1 MLELFLICTVAINAF
16 LAISVLLKNSRNS
29 LTTYYYFLLSLCLS
43 IWVVS
48 NAVAEIHTGDIAV
61 NSLLT
66 QVATVAA
73 YLGVLFTMLFCRS
86 FIAPLI
92 PNRKSQKK
100 KFLLAGFFVFFAVL
114 SFTHLMASSVTRN
127 EDGILIFSQGPLV
140 LVYALVLVLLS
151 LVSLKDLRIRI
162 RHGNY
167 VEKTQARFIAYGL
180 VLAISV
186 GMVTNV
192 LLPAI
197 FPEFQT
203 AGFGTPLLTLLV
215 TVPIGYALIKHRLL
229 DVRPIAARITAFTML
244 LITLGVLYS
253 TIIINLNEVI
263 FEGYQPATSIQFLY
277 ILIIIALG
285 FLVHP
290 LYKVFWVISGR
301 LFLHH
306 IYEPQ
311 NVINE
316 LNGVLVA
323 NLHLKPLMLRL
334 QKVIRANIDTK
345 YTIIH
350 LSDDTLFRQGDGSG
364 INTETLAALEQA
376 HKKTGYDMVSIRDI
390 VTDPDKKALADMM
403 LEYELAIMVAI
414 KHGASKTGLLY
425 ISEKSTGLPYTNQ
438 DLDIIKVI
446 VAQAGL
452 AIQNA
457 LLFQEVSQFN
467 VTLQQKVSDATRELR
482 SYNAKLVSLDVAKDE
497 FISMASHQLRTPLTS
512 IKGYLSMVLD
522 GDMGKLTN
530 AQRPVLEQAYESSQR
545 MVYVVGDLL
554 NFTRMKTGSFV
565 FVKEPVAIDAVA
577 AAEAKQL
584 QKTATAK
591 GLQLIFSSSKDC
603 PVLMLDENKIRQV
616 IMNFMDNAIFYTPV
630 GGTISVTVTHD
641 NEKLSYI
648 VTDNGAG
655 VPKSEQHLLFTK
667 FYRAANAR
675 KIRPDGTGL
684 GLYMA
689 KKIIKAQGGTMLF
702 KTEEGKGSTF
712 GFSFPIK
719 GSKVT
724 HRSD

>member
-1 MLELFLICTVAINAF
+1 MLELFLVCTVAINGF
-16 LAISVLLKNSRNS
+16 LALSVLIKNPRNS

-48 NAVAEIHTGDIAV
+48 NAVAEIHTGDIAI
-61 NSLLT
+61 NGLLT

-92 PNRKSQKK
+92 PNRKSQQKK
-100 KFLLAGFFVFFAVL
+100 LLLAGVFIVFGVL
-114 SFTHLMASSVTRN
+114 SFTHLMASNVTRN
-127 EDGILIFSQGPLV
+127 EEGILIFTQGPLI
-140 LVYALVLVLLS
+140 LVYALMLILLVS
-151 LVSLKDLRIRI
+151 VSLKDLRIRI

-167 VEKTQARFIAYGL
+167 VEKTQARFITYGL

-229 DVRPIAARITAFTML
+229 DVRPIAARITAFAML
-244 LITLGVLYS
+244 LITLGTLYS
-253 TIIINLNEVI
+253 TIIINLNGVI
-263 FEGYQPATSIQFLY
+263 FEGYQPANSVQFLY
-277 ILIIIALG
+277 ILVFIALG

-290 LYKVFWVISGR
+290 LYKLFWTISGR

-311 NVINE
+311 NVVNE

-334 QKVIRANIDTK
+334 QKVIRTNIDTK
-345 YTIIH
+345 YTIIQ
-350 LSDDTLFRQGDGSG
+350 LSDHTLFRQGDGSG
-364 INTETLAALEQA
+364 IHSEILTALE
-376 HKKTGYDMVSIRDI
+376 HEFKKTDRDMVSIRDI

-414 KHGASKTGLLY
+414 KHGASKKGLLY

-522 GDMGKLTN
+522 GDMGRLTS

-554 NFTRMKTGSFV
+554 NFTRMKTGTFL

-577 AAEAKQL
+577 ATEANQL

-591 GLQLIFSSSKDC
+591 GLQLIFSSTKDC

-616 IMNFMDNAIFYTPV
+616 IMNFMDNAIYYTPV
-630 GGTISVTVTHD
+630 GGMISVTVTHD
-641 NEKLSYI
+641 SEKVSYT

-655 VPKSEQHLLFTK
+655 VPSSEQHLLFTK

-702 KTEEGKGSTF
+702 NTEEGKGSTF

-719 GSKVT
+719 DGKV
-724 HRSD
+724 R